1 MKNKI
6 ALFLIFFLPTH
17 LVFSHNNK
25 VCSIHT
31 DNTSLIFTV
40 SESGRLVFRYYGK
53 KLSDESVF
61 GSVKSY
67 GKADTDR
74 DLSYEAYPTNG
85 LGYTN
90 EPALSLIHSDGSLIT
105 EMTYSEKKTV
115 DKDENVSY
123 TIISLKDKVYDLTV
137 NLHFESYQKED
148 VITQWVEVKNNES
161 GRIVLKNIY
170 SSFLNLRANSYYL
183 THFNGAWA
191 GEMNRMEEKLDY
203 GIKSIESRKG
213 VRTTQTENPSFILSF
228 DHPIEEN
235 SGICYGG
242 ALAWSGN
249 YKLLFEMDELDHL
262 NILCGI
268 NPYLSDYVLDRGEF
282 FVTPKMVYTFSGEG
296 QGLISRN
303 FHNWSRRYALNNGYR
318 ERPVVLN
325 SWEGAYFNFTEE
337 TILKMIDDA
346 ASMGVELFVLDD
358 GWFGNK
364 YPRNSDNVGLGDWK
378 VNKQKLPNGLQYLI
392 KHAEKKGVQFGIWIE
407 PEMVNPKSELAEE
420 HPNWIVQSRGRDKIT
435 LRNQLLLDLTNPEVQ
450 NFIWN
455 MVDNLLSENKGI
467 SYIKWDANR
476 HVEQV
481 GSTYLDAD
489 KQTHFWVEYT
499 KGLYNIYEKI
509 RTKYPELIF
518 QVCASGGGRID
529 YGSLPYHNEFWTS
542 DNTDPLKRLYIQHS
556 TNLIYPPVATAAH
569 VSASP
574 NHQTGRITSLKF
586 RFDVAM
592 TGRLGLELQPKDI
605 VGDDWGFARQAI
617 SDYKTYVRPLIT
629 KGNLYR
635 LISPY
640 DQSNNYA
647 SQMYVN
653 NDQQQAVLFVFC
665 TEVNNRGVIPFIHLK
680 GLSPNKSYRIKEIN
694 NTGKS
699 SFWGN
704 GEIFKGEFLMNVGI
718 ALNISTQFDS
728 AVFILDEVR

>member
-6 ALFLIFFLPTH
+6 ALFLTFFLSTH
-17 LVFSHNNK
+17 LVFSHDNK
-25 VCSIHT
+25 VCAIHT
-31 DNTSLIFTV
+31 DHTSLIFTV
-40 SESGRLVFRYYGK
+40 SENGRLTFRYYGK
-53 KLSDESVF
+53 KLSDESAFVN
-61 GSVKSY
+61 VKSY

-74 DLSYEAYPTNG
+74 DLSYEVYPTNG

-105 EMTYSEKKTV
+105 EMAYIGEETA
-115 DKDENVSY
+115 DKDENVSH
-123 TIISLKDKVYDLTV
+123 TIISLKDRVYDLTV

-161 GRIVLKNIY
+161 GKIILKNIY

-191 GEMNRMEEKLDY
+191 GEMNCVEEKLDY
-203 GIKSIESRKG
+203 GIKSIESKKG

-228 DHPIEEN
+228 DHPAEEN
-235 SGICYGG
+235 SGVCYGG

-249 YKLLFEMDELDHL
+249 YKLLFEMDEQDHL

-268 NPYLSDYVLDRGEF
+268 NPYLSDYTLDRKES
-282 FVTPKMVYTFSGEG
+282 FVTPKMVHTFSREG

-303 FHNWSRRYALNNGYR
+303 FHNWSRRYALNNGYK

-325 SWEGAYFNFTEE
+325 SWEGAYFDFTEE

-346 ASMGVELFVLDD
+346 ANMGVDLFVLDD

-364 YPRNSDNVGLGDWK
+364 YPRNSDNAGLGDWK

-392 KHAEKKGVQFGIWIE
+392 KYAENKGVRFGIWIE
-407 PEMVNPKSELAEE
+407 PEMVNPKSELAEK
-420 HPNWIVQSRGRDKIT
+420 HPDWIVQSRGRDKIT
-435 LRNQLLLDLTNPEVQ
+435 LRNQLLLDLTNPKVQ
-450 NFIWN
+450 DFIWN
-455 MVDNLLSENKGI
+455 MVDDLLSENEGI

-481 GSTYLDAD
+481 GSTYLDAN
-489 KQTHFWVEYT
+489 KQTHFWMEYT

-542 DNTDPLKRLYIQHS
+542 DNTDPLKRLYIQYS
-556 TNLIYPPVATAAH
+556 TNLIYPPVAT
-569 VSASP
+569 
-574 NHQTGRITSLKF
+574 
-586 RFDVAM
+586 
-592 TGRLGLELQPKDI
+592 
-605 VGDDWGFARQAI
+605 
-617 SDYKTYVRPLIT
+617 
-629 KGNLYR
+629 
-635 LISPY
+635 
-640 DQSNNYA
+640 
-647 SQMYVN
+647 
-653 NDQQQAVLFVFC
+653 
-665 TEVNNRGVIPFIHLK
+665 
-680 GLSPNKSYRIKEIN
+680 
-694 NTGKS
+694 
-699 SFWGN
+699 
-704 GEIFKGEFLMNVGI
+704 
-718 ALNISTQFDS
+718 
-728 AVFILDEVR
+728 